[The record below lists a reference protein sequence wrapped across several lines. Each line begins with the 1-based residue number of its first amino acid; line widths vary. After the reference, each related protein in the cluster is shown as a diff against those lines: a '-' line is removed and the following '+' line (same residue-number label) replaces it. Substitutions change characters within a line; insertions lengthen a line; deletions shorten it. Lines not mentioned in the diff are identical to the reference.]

1 MGGEGDDDGRREY
14 SGVQKEGVDGA
25 AGKRWD
31 GFGGA
36 EQPHGFGVNP
46 GRRCAALF
54 PAVLPPP
61 LAPPPCP
68 HSGLYTARSASRHR
82 ARMALVSLSLCG
94 MGLGARSSRTASV
107 GILGEGALPYF
118 LARDTR
124 TESESGRDT

>member
-54 PAVLPPP
+54 PAVLPPQ
-61 LAPPPCP
+61 LPPPPAPTPACTR
-68 HSGLYTARSASRHR
+68 HEAQAGTARAW
-82 ARMALVSLSLCG
+82 
-94 MGLGARSSRTASV
+94 
-107 GILGEGALPYF
+107 P
-118 LARDTR
+118 
-124 TESESGRDT
+124 